1 MVAFPM
7 SIPRLV
13 KNPHTDIYEVRFAQD
28 GRSRVRSLG
37 TRDYDEAMQ
46 AFGKW
51 CTLSKQAAV
60 DKADPTLDMV
70 IADYMREHVETRVV
84 AQERQEQCALP
95 LIAMFGKVKPRDI
108 GMAETLKYSNLRQ
121 AGRCGA
127 NAVAESTVRREIGM
141 LRAAINH
148 GIKAG
153 RLTSDSLRHMFI
165 PRQPAPK
172 DLYLTKEQ
180 LQVALDTAK
189 DCGERTYL
197 FVMIAAYTAA
207 RKGSIEHL
215 TWDRVDF
222 ANGMINFDDGSIRTK
237 KRKVK
242 VPMNK
247 ALFDALKERYCSPQ
261 PTSEFVTGNNTPMH
275 REFLR
280 LKVLLK
286 ERHPQ
291 YSDKWEA
298 MTPHTLR
305 HTWATLAAQSGV
317 SMFDIAGVLGDTVQ
331 TVIRV
336 YAHHSPNHLRQAVS
350 FL

>member
-1 MVAFPM
+1 M

-13 KNPHTDIYEVRFAQD
+13 QNPSTGIYEVRFAQ
-28 GRSRVRSLG
+28 GRRSRVRSFG
-37 TRDYDEAMQ
+37 TRDYDEAMA
-46 AFGKW
+46 AFGRY
-51 CTLSKQAAV
+51 CTNAKSAALEQ
-60 DKADPTLDMV
+60 ADPSIKTV
-70 IADYMREHVETRVV
+70 IEDYMREHVETRVV
-84 AQERQEQCALP
+84 AQERQQQCATP
-95 LIAMFGKVKPRDI
+95 LLALFGQQKPRDI
-108 GMAETLKYSNLRQ
+108 GMAETLKYSNLRK
-121 AGRCGA
+121 AGRIGGKP
-127 NAVAESTVRREIGM
+127 VTESTVRREIGM

-153 RLTSDSLRHMFI
+153 RLSSDSLRHMFI

-180 LQVALDTAK
+180 LQMAIDTAK
-189 DCGERTYL
+189 DCSERTYL

-207 RKGSIEHL
+207 RKGAIEHL

-222 ANGMINFDDGSIRTK
+222 HNGMINFDDGSVRTK

-280 LKVLLK
+280 LKVLLM

-298 MTPHTLR
+298 ITPHTLR

>member
-1 MVAFPM
+1 M

-13 KNPHTDIYEVRFAQD
+13 KNPHTGIYEARYSEA

-37 TRDYDEAMQ
+37 VRDLESAMQ
-46 AFGKW
+46 AYAGW
-51 CTLSKQAAV
+51 LASAKQAAQ
-60 DKADPTLDMV
+60 DKADPSVQMV
-70 IADYMREHVETRVV
+70 IDDYMREHVENKVV
-84 AQERQEQCALP
+84 AHQRQDQCSRP
-95 LIAMFGKVKPRDI
+95 LLAEFGKMKPRQI
-108 GMAETLKYSNLRQ
+108 GMTETLRYSNLRQ
-121 AGRCGA
+121 SGRLG
-127 NAVAESTVRREIGM
+127 NKVTESTVRREIGM

-148 GIKAG
+148 AIKSG

-165 PRQPAPK
+165 PRQPPPK
-172 DLYLTKEQ
+172 DLYLTKDE
-180 LQVALDTAK
+180 LAILLDTAIR
-189 DCGERTYL
+189 CGERVYL
-197 FVMIAAYTAA
+197 FCMIAAYTAA
-207 RKGSIEHL
+207 RKGSIESL

-237 KRKVK
+237 KRKAK

-247 ALFDALKERYCSPQ
+247 ALFDVLKERYCSPE
-261 PTSEFVTGNNTPMH
+261 PVHDFVVVSNTPIH
-275 REFLR
+275 RDFLR
-280 LKVLLK
+280 LKERLK
-286 ERHPQ
+286 SEHPGLAH
-291 YSDKWEA
+291 KWDA
-298 MTPHTLR
+298 ITPHTLR